1 MTDCF
6 LFHGHFLFN
15 KGDSTK
21 LTGTRRAPNLQ
32 AASAAARPQQAG
44 PFPGLRSGFWGFED
58 ASFRGAAFF
67 YFKKIRSCLPTG
79 LPRA

>member
-15 KGDSTK
+15 KWDSTK

-32 AASAAARPQQAG
+32 AASAPARPQQAG
-44 PFPGLRSGFWGFED
+44 PFPGLSSRLRGLED
-58 ASFRGAAFF
+58 ASFSSGFF
-67 YFKKIRSCLPTG
+67 LVLKK
-79 LPRA
+79 